1 MKTMILPAVLA
12 LGAALLSACP
22 AQAADEFFVAIN
34 GAKQGL
40 FHGESAQKGHEG
52 QIPGLKYDYSAT
64 VPTSNGGGGGSV
76 GKLHHT
82 PVVFEKEWGAATTQ
96 IYQALVTNERLKSVT
111 FEFFSADLEGLE
123 RPAFRVTLT
132 NALVVSI
139 HQHVG
144 DTRHDSTLDTRR
156 YEDVSL
162 SFQTIMIEDETSS
175 VRADVGIGARRA
187 PASRPGTSPGR
198 PARMTARAQTP
209 VPLAR

>member
-34 GAKQGL
+34 GVKQGL

-111 FEFFSADLEGLE
+111 FEFFSANADGLE

-209 VPLAR
+209 VPLTR

>member
-64 VPTSNGGGGGSV
+64 VPTSNQGSGGGI

>member
-22 AQAADEFFVAIN
+22 AQAADEFFVTIN

-40 FHGESAQKGHEG
+40 FHGESAQKGHER

-64 VPTSNGGGGGSV
+64 LPTSNQGGGGGT
-76 GKLHHT
+76 GKLRHT

-111 FEFFSADLEGLE
+111 FEFFSADPEGLE

-175 VRADVGIGARRA
+175 VRANVGIGARRA

>member
-40 FHGESAQKGHEG
+40 FHGESAQKGHER

-64 VPTSNGGGGGSV
+64 LPTSNQGGGGGT
-76 GKLHHT
+76 GKLRHT

-111 FEFFSADLEGLE
+111 FEFFSADPEGLE

-209 VPLAR
+209 VPLTR